1 MFRTSVAI
9 LALTLGA
16 ASGAAAQD
24 LDTVV
29 ARVGETE
36 ITLGE
41 MLITRMQLPP
51 QYQQIPDDAL
61 FDGILN
67 QLIQQQLLS
76 DALPEVTP
84 RLEMAIANETRALR
98 AGESVSAVIDA
109 AVTPDTLQAAYDDQY
124 ADFEGGLEWN
134 ASHILVDTEEEATDL
149 IAELEAGAD
158 FAELAAEKSTG
169 PSGPSGGAL
178 GWFSAG
184 MMVAPFEEAVAT
196 MEVGDLSAPVETQF
210 GWHVIKL
217 NETRTQSAPTLDE
230 VRAELEGLLG
240 SQAIEAELATLE
252 AAATVERVEG
262 IDVAAISMVELLEE

>member
-134 ASHILVDTEEEATDL
+134 ASHILVDTEEEAADL